1 MGLRSIGS
9 SIFTFLRHRKQ
20 KPLSSS
26 DFKPAFILFPHHAKI
41 KTMNDTGKMVGVG
54 ILTGVISG
62 ITSAVAIDLIRQDWV
77 KKQAFEYAKRLSNG
91 KGIINL
97 GAGPHRTL
105 LAQEISESPSVAANI
120 DIAANGMPHFI
131 QLDIEKETLP
141 FSDKQFGCAFM
152 SHVLEHLDNW
162 DFALSEAMRVAD
174 KVVVVLPHP
183 LLPTGWLDP
192 RHKQHFSFKDIGDI
206 ELLPTVKVFC

>member
-1 MGLRSIGS
+1 MALLSIGS
-9 SIFTFLRHRKQ
+9 SIFTFLPHLKQ
-20 KPLSSS
+20 KPLSSN
-26 DFKPAFILFPHHAKI
+26 PAFILLTHHAKI
-41 KTMNDTGKMVGVG
+41 QPMNDTGKMVGVG

-62 ITSAVAIDLIRQDWV
+62 ITSAVAIDFVRQDLI
-77 KKQAFEYAKRLSNG
+77 KKQAFDYAKRLSNG

-105 LAQEISESPSVAANI
+105 RAQEISESLAVAANI
-120 DIAANGMPHFI
+120 DIVPDGMPHFI
-131 QLDIEKETLP
+131 QLDIEKERLP
-141 FSDKQFGCAFM
+141 FPDRLFGVAFC

-162 DFALSEAMRVAD
+162 DFALGEAMRVAD

-192 RHKQHFSFKDIGDI
+192 RHKQHFSFKDIADI